1 MIEIAGGILI
11 ALLVLALLPI
21 ILPMAFGLILIAI
34 VLVVVG
40 LAGFLV
46 WTFPQETLGIF
57 LVFFGLFVF
66 GVIYQVLT
74 RRRTGA
80 SSHNGPWV

>member
-1 MIEIAGGILI
+1 
-11 ALLVLALLPI
+11 
-21 ILPMAFGLILIAI
+21 
-34 VLVVVG
+34 
-40 LAGFLV
+40 
-46 WTFPQETLGIF
+46 

-80 SSHNGPWV
+80 SSHNEPWV